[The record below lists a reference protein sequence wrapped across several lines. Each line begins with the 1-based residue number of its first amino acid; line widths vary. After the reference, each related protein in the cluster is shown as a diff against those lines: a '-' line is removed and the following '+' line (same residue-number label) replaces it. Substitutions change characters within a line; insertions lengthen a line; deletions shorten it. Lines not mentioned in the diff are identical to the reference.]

1 MAQPRLFLDSADV
14 EEIRDAVKT
23 GIVDGVAT
31 NPQKLKL
38 AGIKPQDVVAEIRSF
53 FDGPLSFQ
61 ALGATADELEENA
74 VKLSELSSNMAIK
87 IPANYEGLKA
97 ISKLVPRG
105 VATNATL
112 IFNPGQGLAA
122 GLAGSPF
129 ISPFVGRAKMAGQ
142 DGISTIAD
150 IRRCYDAFGIDSC
163 IIAASIKDVQQVI
176 ESIKAGAHA
185 VAVTYPVFRAMLSHP
200 ATEAGM
206 QSFIENW
213 KELTQ

>member
-1 MAQPRLFLDSADV
+1 MGHPRLFLDTADV
-14 EEIRDAVKT
+14 EQIREAVKT

-31 NPQKLKL
+31 NPEKLKL
-38 AGIKPQDVVAEIRSF
+38 AGIEPRDAVSEIRSF
-53 FDGPLSFQ
+53 FDGPI
-61 ALGATADELEENA
+61 ALEAIGSTAEELEESALN
-74 VKLSELSSNMAIK
+74 LSELSSDIAVK

-97 ISKLVPRG
+97 ISKLVPQG

-129 ISPFVGRAKMAGQ
+129 ISPFVGRARMAGQ

-150 IRRCYDAFGIDSC
+150 IRRCYDAFGIASC
-163 IIAASIKDVQQVI
+163 IIAASIKDVRQVI

-185 VAVTYPVFRAMLSHP
+185 VAVTYPVFRAMMNHP

-206 QSFIENW
+206 QGFLEDW
-213 KELTQ
+213 KELTH